1 MHEGMMAYALHSDA
15 HKIREVPPL
24 KEMCIQKLQ
33 WRMPKAFLGP
43 REDKGAHF
51 HHFNSIYYLE
61 S

>member
-1 MHEGMMAYALHSDA
+1 MAYALHSDA